1 MSRNVEVSVLRL
13 HASLLFLSSLLLA
26 RGNLSLGLK
35 VEMETLL
42 WLSVQS

>member
-1 MSRNVEVSVLRL
+1 MSRNVEVSV
-13 HASLLFLSSLLLA
+13 FLSSLLLA

-42 WLSVQS
+42 WFPVQS